1 MFDKCYKY
9 FFFAIFIVLFPQRTS
24 LYLYNLI
31 FSTFKDIEF

>member
-1 MFDKCYKY
+1 MFDMCYKY
-9 FFFAIFIVLFPQRTS
+9 FFSAIFIVLFPQRIL